1 VCVSRRLVA
10 VEPARY
16 AHGVHR
22 SNSITDLRARLA
34 TFRVDGPPA
43 LDDLRT
49 DLRDLLGTER
59 LVAYGLDQTET
70 EISALSFLHTSHAVP
85 RVERERFSRF
95 VAVHPARWGLYNPV
109 SPEPSQRNRVLA

>member
-1 VCVSRRLVA
+1 VCLTS
-10 VEPARY
+10 PC
-16 AHGVHR
+16 GG
-22 SNSITDLRARLA
+22 RARSVRSRCAPVEQHHGSSRAPRHLPL
-34 TFRVDGPPA
+34 DGPPA